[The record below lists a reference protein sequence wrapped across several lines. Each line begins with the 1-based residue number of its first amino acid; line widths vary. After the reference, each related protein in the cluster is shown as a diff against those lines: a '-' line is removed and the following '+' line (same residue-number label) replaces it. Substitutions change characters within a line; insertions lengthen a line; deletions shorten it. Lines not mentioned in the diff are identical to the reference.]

1 MKKLV
6 IAALAALTAVS
17 LTACGS
23 KDKKDGSGRVAK
35 MPVQDTVTDAEDVTP
50 TDVEIQLG
58 TAAENNAETSEE
70 DGKTVIKL
78 DDPDAEA
85 DSGEEKPDSTSAAE
99 ATAGAPFSFRA
110 DSSKWNVTSD
120 DKSASLIYNADD
132 ITYAKGNCS
141 IMINTR
147 TVDDMPD
154 RTLSEIADAI
164 LDSKGMTDN
173 ITVNTRGESL
183 LGDHNAYTLHC
194 VYKMDKADFDLD
206 ITVMAEGTQVVE
218 VWVMSYTD
226 CTAAMQ
232 DNFSQVL
239 DTVSF
244 S

>member
-1 MKKLV
+1 MMKKIL
-6 IAALAALTAVS
+6 IAALAAITAVS
-17 LTACGS
+17 LTACG
-23 KDKKDGSGRVAK
+23 DKEKNDGSGRVAK
-35 MPVQDTVTDAEDVTP
+35 LPADAAITDAEDETP

-58 TAAENNAETSEE
+58 GNAQTDTPDGTTAADAEDS
-70 DGKTVIKL
+70 KTVIEIN
-78 DDPDAEA
+78 DPDAPAETQAQPESA
-85 DSGEEKPDSTSAAE
+85 D
-99 ATAGAPFSFRA
+99 APFSFKA
-110 DSSKWNVTSD
+110 DSSKWKVTSD

-147 TVDDMPD
+147 TVEDMPD
-154 RTLSEIADAI
+154 RTLREIADAI
-164 LDSKGMTDN
+164 LDSKGMTDS

-183 LGDHNAYTLHC
+183 LGSHDAYTLHC

-232 DNFSQVL
+232 DNFAQVL